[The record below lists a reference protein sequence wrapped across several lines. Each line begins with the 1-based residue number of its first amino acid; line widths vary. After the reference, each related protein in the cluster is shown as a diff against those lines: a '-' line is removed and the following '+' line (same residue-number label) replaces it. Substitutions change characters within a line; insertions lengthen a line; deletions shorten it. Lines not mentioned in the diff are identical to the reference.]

1 MKWRVVFIFVFL
13 LTACATQ
20 LVDKQVVAPTA
31 NVQPVH
37 VAAPAT
43 QGDTAIKGQLLYVQ
57 QGQMWLH
64 SGTEAKPLD
73 LGGTVGGGVWSHD
86 SSRIAFVRRGES
98 FADLYLFNTD
108 TRKITRITVNDN
120 KMQARTQKYVHQALW
135 VGNPTWSPDD
145 SELVFT
151 DQPAFATTE
160 DDANPIYESP
170 FALYRYKLKL
180 LDHRQPTN
188 DDELPIESDSDL
200 QSPDWSPDGQYLAYV
215 DAPRTQ
221 GDRRIMRYSLADKTS
236 QPFPGVPVKA
246 YDPAWSPDG
255 SLLAFAVPQDGGTD
269 IWVVSINGGNAQRLT
284 KLGRARAPAWS
295 PDGTQLAFINV
306 GDDAT
311 DAYLIDLQHTGT
323 QLSGSDAKPLTR
335 QAQIDANAGLS
346 WGR

>member
-1 MKWRVVFIFVFL
+1 MKRRLLFVLVLL
-13 LTACATQ
+13 LTGCSAQT
-20 LVDKQVVAPTA
+20 VDKQGAAPTPNA
-31 NVQPVH
+31 QPVH
-37 VAAPAT
+37 AAAPAT
-43 QGDTAIKGQLLYVQ
+43 QSDTAIKGQLLYIQ
-57 QGQMWLH
+57 QGQMWLR

-86 SSRIAFVRRGES
+86 GSRIAFVRRGES
-98 FADLYLFNTD
+98 FADLYLLNVA
-108 TRKITRITVNDN
+108 TRQTTRITANDS
-120 KMQARTQKYVHQALW
+120 QAPPRTRDYVHQALW

-145 SELVFT
+145 SELAFA
-151 DQPAFATTE
+151 DQPKVATTE
-160 DDANPIYESP
+160 NAANPIYEYP

-180 LDHRQPTN
+180 IGHRQPTN
-188 DDELPIESDSDL
+188 DDQLPIESDSDL
-200 QSPDWSPDGQYLAYV
+200 ESPAWSPDGQYLAYV
-215 DAPRTQ
+215 EAPRSQ
-221 GDRRIMRYSLADKTS
+221 SDRRIMRYNVADKTS
-236 QPFPGVPVKA
+236 QPFPGIPAKA

-269 IWVVSINGGNAQRLT
+269 IWVVPINGGNAQRQT

-311 DAYLIDLQHTGT
+311 DVYVIDLQHTGS
-323 QLSGSDAKPLTR
+323 QLSSSDAKALTS